1 MPGSHVL
8 VTFDDLST
16 MANRLSTEGE
26 AIGTQL
32 TRLLE
37 EVRVL
42 VESGWQGQTA
52 AAFEA
57 LYAVATESWKEVETA
72 LVGMSGLVHN
82 IANQY
87 QEQEDALTSM
97 LSS

>member
-1 MPGSHVL
+1 MSGAHLL
-8 VTFDDLST
+8 VTFDDLSD

-32 TRLLE
+32 TRLLD

-52 AAFEA
+52 VAFES
-57 LYAVATESWKEVETA
+57 LYTVATESWREVETA
-72 LVGMSGLVHN
+72 LVGMSGLVRN
-82 IANQY
+82 IAGQY

-97 LSS
+97 LNA